1 MNRERNL
8 ELITHNAAERELRA
22 VQAEA
27 EKQRDKELLDA
38 ALAKEKAIQELEEA
52 EKIARRQEII
62 ELQKYYKKSENDK
75 AAYEKLVDQFVQ

>member
-1 MNRERNL
+1 LNRERNL